1 MIIPIRCFTCGKEI
15 SSKWEPY
22 QELVRTEKT
31 EAEALDELGM
41 KRMCCRRMFLGHV
54 DIVNNLLKFNIVKD
68 FTQKADQAP

>member
-22 QELVRTEKT
+22 LELLRTSGR

-41 KRMCCRRMFLGHV
+41 KRICCRRMFLGHV
-54 DIVNNLLKFNIVKD
+54 DIVDKLLKFDIVKD
-68 FTQKADQAP
+68 FTQKS